1 MASGAGASSS
11 TSPRAEPAA
20 PRGSPYR
27 SPASL
32 DAALPSRLPRPA
44 SFRVRR
50 LRPGLGALALVGSFL
65 AHGAVLAASAMSVS
79 DPPAAELPPPRPRFH
94 SGAFFVHAEV
104 NPHMCTFPPSEALA
118 ACFDR
123 SALDARPV
131 FTSPTE
137 AYGYDAHSSVT
148 WSWVR
153 YPFMNLGADS
163 EMASALLDEGL
174 RECAETARE
183 AGWSGKGRVFV
194 RVAYQ
199 PAGGVI
205 AQVLPLDSEAD
216 HAGLL
221 CCLRQ
226 SQSPLASAMR
236 PGTTVRY
243 TLTDGPEGVTLDPP
257 PL

>member
-1 MASGAGASSS
+1 MAKGAGA
-11 TSPRAEPAA
+11 TSITGPGTEPSVF
-20 PRGSPYR
+20 RRSPYR
-27 SPASL
+27 SPATL
-32 DAALPSRLPRPA
+32 EAAPPSRLPRPL
-44 SFRVRR
+44 SFRARR
-50 LRPGLGALALVGSFL
+50 LRPGLGAVAVVGSFL

-79 DPPAAELPPPRPRFH
+79 DPPAAELPPPRPRFPG
-94 SGAFFVHAEV
+94 GAFFVHAEL
-104 NPHMCTFPPSEALA
+104 NSHMCTFPPSEALA

-137 AYGYDAHSSVT
+137 AYGHDAHSSVT

-153 YPFMNLGADS
+153 YPFMNLGANN

-221 CCLRQ
+221 CCLRR

-243 TLTDGPEGVTLDPP
+243 TLTDGPEGVTLVPP